1 MAVPQESGDN
11 YGKVIG
17 QVVDEDTGGP
27 VNEVFFISIFDCS
40 DEANPVFLNNIR
52 SDNNGYFSH
61 KLQPGTYCISFFP
74 ETNTS
79 IYCYDPPFSML
90 EGSKHIISIK
100 AGQISKFLKKAKL
113 AGRLRIILVDKNG
126 EKIDPNAVFNGCD
139 TKNIREKIKF
149 TKLPGEIVHYNTREG
164 DSLDDGE
171 MMMYSLYPES
181 YSLEV
186 YFSDIGI
193 APVRINEMINI
204 SSGKT
209 VEQNIILDLNDST
222 GIQGVMVDQNSNFIK
237 DARIIISKEDETEYF
252 VNART
257 NNDGFY
263 KIIGLKEGIYSL
275 RVSIDISATKWK
287 IKKYKN
293 VKISKNMILHK
304 NFVIEFNK

>member
-27 VNEVFFISIFDCS
+27 INEVFSISIFNCS
-40 DEANPVFLNNIR
+40 NEANPVFLYNIR
-52 SDNNGYFSH
+52 SDNKGYFSH
-61 KLQPGTYCISFFP
+61 KFQPGTYCLSFFP

-100 AGQISKFLKKAKL
+100 AGQISRFLKKAKL
-113 AGRLRIILVDKNG
+113 AGRLRIMLVDRNG
-126 EKIDPNAVFNGCD
+126 EKIDPNVVFNGSD

-149 TKLPGEIVHYNTREG
+149 TKSLGEMVPYNTKEG

-171 MMMYSLYPES
+171 MMIYSLYPES

-193 APVRINEMINI
+193 APVRINEMISI

-222 GIQGVMVDQNSNFIK
+222 GIQGVLVDQNGNFIK
-237 DARIIISKEDETEYF
+237 DARLIISKEDETEYF

-257 NNDGFY
+257 NDVGFY
-263 KIIGLKEGIYSL
+263 KIIGLKEGFYSL
-275 RVSIDISATKWK
+275 RVSVDITTTKWK
-287 IKKYKN
+287 IKRYKN
-293 VKISKNMILHK
+293 ISISGNKILHK
-304 NFVIEFNK
+304 NFVIEISK